1 MRDPD
6 GQERQMAMYETRGR
20 KGRGRTHSL
29 LSLGLLGKNGLGHAW
44 ELHGLGGLELFLLLR
59 LHLGG
64 G

>member
-1 MRDPD
+1 
-6 GQERQMAMYETRGR
+6 MAMYETRGR